1 MMIDA
6 VKRDQAL
13 NSASKNCSK
22 LTEVHRENISHQSA
36 LHEKRTA
43 VMKRVISAS
52 SERTDLDE
60 PWLWPE
66 V

>member
-6 VKRDQAL
+6 VKPDQ
-13 NSASKNCSK
+13 ASKNCSK
-22 LTEVHRENISHQSA
+22 LTGTQKYTGRIISHQSA